1 MVKGSIS
8 WFISSKEDVE
18 FVKEYIESY
27 KFNVE
32 LAFYEPKDLE
42 YVGDLMDIPTE
53 YISSIHLPK
62 GLVYSD
68 YFHDG
73 GVVRD
78 LKKRFDVDLFVVHP
92 WSDDLDRICNRLVEG
107 EEGYCLCLEAFGA
120 KKQQAKGNPFY
131 LLTNFGKYFQSDW
144 VGMCLDFSHLDA
156 EMCNWKIVKNFL
168 PYTKMIHAS
177 CRIEKQQH
185 TPVFP
190 IRGEWINAVSLIG
203 SILSVKDLKVRE
215 IVLEYMKQYKE
226 SLVKHSFWLQSYIQE
241 KRRRWGTKEE
251 KKELEV

>member
-1 MVKGSIS
+1 MIKGSIS

-18 FVKEYIESY
+18 FVKEYIKSY

-32 LAFYEPKDLE
+32 LAFYELKDLDF
-42 YVGDLMDIPTE
+42 VDDLLDIDET

-68 YFHDG
+68 YINEG
-73 GVVRD
+73 GIVKN
-78 LKKRFDVDLFVVHP
+78 LASRFDVDLFVVHP
-92 WSDDLDRICNRLVEG
+92 WLEDLERVAKRLID
-107 EEGYCLCLEAFGA
+107 EERYCLCLEAFRA
-120 KKQQAKGNPFY
+120 RKQQVKGNPFY
-131 LLTNFGKYFQSDW
+131 LLANFGKYFQSDW
-144 VGMCLDFSHLDA
+144 VGLCLDFSHLDA
-156 EMCNWKIVKNFL
+156 ELCNWKIVKNFL
-168 PYTKMIHAS
+168 PYAKMIHAS
-177 CRIEKQQH
+177 CRIGKQQH

-203 SILSVKDLKVRE
+203 QILSIKDLKIRE

-226 SLVKHSFWLQSYIQE
+226 NLVKHSFWLQSYVQE

-251 KKELEV
+251 KKELGV

>member
-1 MVKGSIS
+1 MVRGSIS

-18 FVKEYIESY
+18 FVKEYIKSF

-32 LAFYEPKDLE
+32 LAFYELKDLDF
-42 YVGDLMDIPTE
+42 VNDLLDIPTE

-68 YFHDG
+68 YAFEDG
-73 GVVRD
+73 IVKS
-78 LKKRFDVDLFVVHP
+78 LKRTFDVDLFVVHP
-92 WSDDLDRICNRLVEG
+92 WLDDLDRVCNRLREG
-107 EEGYCLCLEAFGA
+107 EAGYCLCLEVFPSKKLGQGNAFR
-120 KKQQAKGNPFY
+120 
-131 LLTNFGKYFQSDW
+131 LLADFGKFCQTDW
-144 VGMCLDFSHLDA
+144 VGLCLDFSHLDT
-156 EMCNWKIVKNFL
+156 EMCNWTIIKNFL

-203 SILSVKDLKVRE
+203 SILSIKDLKVRE
-215 IVLEYMKQYKE
+215 IVLEYMKQYKK